1 MTGRF
6 GHALAWATVAR
17 PFVTPAAA
25 AEALAAAATWK
36 PDGPDDPDEFRTM
49 VRTTLHWFGQ
59 QHPGRAVEIRVPPV
73 SAVQAIAG
81 LRHTR
86 GTPPNVVEM
95 TPATWLLLITGR
107 LRFPAAVADG
117 LVRASGTRADLAEFL
132 PIPLPGSDA

>member
-1 MTGRF
+1 MIR
-6 GHALAWATVAR
+6 HALAWATVAR
-17 PFVTPAAA
+17 PFVTPTAAA
-25 AEALAAAATWK
+25 DALAVAAGWK
-36 PDGPDDPDEFRTM
+36 PDGPDDPDEFRSM

-73 SAVQAIAG
+73 SAVQAVEG

-95 TPATWLLLITGR
+95 APATWLLLITGR

-132 PIPLPGSDA
+132 PIPLPDLEDRDT